1 MWDNRFAELLRG
13 HLPFLSPDEPLEQ
26 DARLR
31 DFGLDSLATVE
42 LLAELEREYQV
53 HFADQALSLETFA
66 TPAILW
72 KTLSGLTG
80 AAE

>member
-1 MWDNRFAELLRG
+1 MWDTEFEKLLRR
-13 HLPFLSPDEPLEQ
+13 HLPFLSPDEPLEH

-42 LLAELEREYQV
+42 LLAELERGYQIR
-53 HFADQALSLETFA
+53 FSDQALSLETFE

-72 KTLSGLTG
+72 KALS
-80 AAE
+80 AIAR